1 MRKGIVLVVVLMG
14 IALGI
19 GWYGTAQDSW
29 SLQQLPAAEDEC
41 PPYELEFICPPL
53 PLHPFPAAE
62 KECPPYECP

>member
-29 SLQQLPAAEDEC
+29 SIQQL
-41 PPYELEFICPPL
+41 
-53 PLHPFPAAE
+53 PAAE

>member
-1 MRKGIVLVVVLMG
+1 MRRGIVLVVVLMS

-29 SLQQLPAAEDEC
+29 SIQQL
-41 PPYELEFICPPL
+41 
-53 PLHPFPAAE
+53 PAAE